1 VAADWAATPRPSR
14 MRQVGE
20 VDVKFRLQTP
30 GVAAPKG
37 VVAQLRVTTYFFFF
51 NKKQKLFHNIDITI
65 LTNFIKNNICYYF
78 IVVDVYLTKSVKYF
92 NRI

>member
-37 VVAQLRVTTYFFFF
+37 VVAQLRVTPYFFFF
-51 NKKQKLFHNIDITI
+51 LIKNKNYFTI
-65 LTNFIKNNICYYF
+65 LT
-78 IVVDVYLTKSVKYF
+78 LQS
-92 NRI
+92 